1 MTAFSYQ
8 LYSSRNFP
16 PLADTLTMLAGL
28 GYTEVEGYGALY
40 ADPALVAELTANLGA
55 SGLTMPT
62 GHFGLDMLEGAVDTV
77 LSIARDVGMQRI
89 YCPHLAAE
97 DRPDSG
103 VGYEAFGRRLAEAAK
118 PYRDAGLGF
127 GWHNHDFEVRPTADG
142 AVPLDA
148 IFTGGP
154 DLEWEA
160 DIAWVIAGDADP
172 LALIDAH
179 GDRISAVHIKD
190 IAPQGESADEDGWAD
205 VGHGTVDWPGLMAK
219 LRTTPCRHFIM
230 EHDNPNDA
238 ARFARRSIE
247 AARSF

>member
-1 MTAFSYQ
+1 MIAFSYQ

-16 PLADTLTMLAGL
+16 PLAQTLTMLADL
-28 GYTEVEGYGALY
+28 GYAEVEGYGALFG
-40 ADPALVAELTANLGA
+40 DPALVGELKAHLHA

-62 GHFGLDMLEGAVDTV
+62 GHFGLRMLESDVDTV
-77 LSIARDVGMQRI
+77 LKVARDVGMQRL
-89 YCPHLAAE
+89 YCPYLAEE

-103 VGYEAFGRRLAEAAK
+103 AGYEALGRRLAEAAK

-127 GWHNHDFEVRPTADG
+127 GWHNHDFELRQTTDG
-142 AVPLDA
+142 ALPLDA

-154 DLEWEA
+154 ELEWEA
-160 DIAWVIAGDADP
+160 DIAWVVVGGADP
-172 LALIDAH
+172 LAVIDTH

-190 IAPQGESADEDGWAD
+190 IAPRDEALDEDGWAD
-205 VGHGTVDWPGLMAK
+205 VGHGTVDWVGLMAR
-219 LRTTPCRHFIM
+219 LRQTPCRHFIM